1 MLLPSKLTKGDVQLI
16 TALANERIAP
26 CKIAIKFGIK
36 TEDVRNICKREG
48 AFVGGYKSRMRDYSK
63 IDAKI
68 RHMVKS
74 ERYHQKFIAEALGV
88 DKARVL
94 AIQVELGYAVGGKVN
109 PAKANKMKL
118 LAARVYLLCRDG
130 MTIKDA
136 CKAVGGISPA
146 SYGRYKKAL
155 VIS

>member
-48 AFVGGYKSRMRDYSK
+48 AFVGGYKSRMRDYQV

-74 ERYHQKFIAEALGV
+74 ERYSQKFIAEALWV
-88 DKARVL
+88 DKTRVL

-109 PAKANKMKL
+109 PMKANKMKS
-118 LAARVYLLCRDG
+118 LADKVGLLCRDG

-146 SYGRYKKAL
+146 SYGRYKKAAN
-155 VIS
+155 V

>member
-36 TEDVRNICKREG
+36 TEDVRNICKAQG
-48 AFVGGYKSRMRDYSK
+48 AFVGGYKSRMRDYQV

-74 ERYHQKFIAEALGV
+74 ERYHQKFIAGALGV

-94 AIQVELGYAVGGKVN
+94 AIQIELGYAIGGKVN
-109 PAKANKMKL
+109 PAKANRMKS
-118 LAARVYLLCRDG
+118 LANKVSLLCRDG

>member
-1 MLLPSKLTKGDVQLI
+1 MSVTNEDIKLI
-16 TALANERIAP
+16 TALANEKLAP
-26 CKIAIKFGIK
+26 CHIARKFNIS
-36 TEDVRNICKREG
+36 TEQVRNICKREG
-48 AFVGGYKSRMRDYSK
+48 AFVGGYKSRMRDYAK

-109 PAKANKMKL
+109 PVKANRMKL
-118 LAARVYLLCRDG
+118 LANKVSLLCRDG

-146 SYGRYKKAL
+146 SYGRHKKAAN
-155 VIS
+155 V

>member
-1 MLLPSKLTKGDVQLI
+1 
-16 TALANERIAP
+16 
-26 CKIAIKFGIK
+26 
-36 TEDVRNICKREG
+36 
-48 AFVGGYKSRMRDYSK
+48 MRDYAK

-109 PAKANKMKL
+109 PAKANRMKS
-118 LAARVYLLCRDG
+118 LANKVSLLCRDG

-136 CKAVGGISPA
+136 CSAVGGISPA
-146 SYGRYKKAL
+146 SYGRHKK
-155 VIS
+155 SPSD

>member
-36 TEDVRNICKREG
+36 TEDVRNICKAQG
-48 AFVGGYKSRMRDYSK
+48 AFVGGYKSRMRDYQV

-74 ERYHQKFIAEALGV
+74 ERYSQKFIAEALEV
-88 DKARVL
+88 DKTRVL

-109 PAKANKMKL
+109 PAKAHRMKSLADKVGL
-118 LAARVYLLCRDG
+118 LRRDG

-146 SYGRYKKAL
+146 SYGRYKK
-155 VIS
+155 SR

>member
-1 MLLPSKLTKGDVQLI
+1 MSVTSEDIKLI
-16 TALANERIAP
+16 TALANDKLAP
-26 CKIAIKFGIK
+26 CHIARKFNIS
-36 TEDVRNICKREG
+36 TEQVRNICKAQG
-48 AFVGGYKSRMRDYSK
+48 AFVGGYKSRMRDYAK

-68 RHMVKS
+68 RHMIKS
-74 ERYHQKFIAEALGV
+74 ERYSQKFIAEALGV

-94 AIQVELGYAVGGKVN
+94 AIQIELGYAVGGKVN
-109 PAKANKMKL
+109 PAKANRMKS
-118 LAARVYLLCRDG
+118 LANKVSLLCRDG

-136 CKAVGGISPA
+136 CSAVGGISPA

>member
-1 MLLPSKLTKGDVQLI
+1 MPTNLTKNDVQLI
-16 TALANERIAP
+16 TSLANERIAP

-48 AFVGGYKSRMRDYSK
+48 AFVGGYKSRMRDYQA

-74 ERYHQKFIAEALGV
+74 ERYSQKFIAEALGV

-94 AIQVELGYAVGGKVN
+94 AVQVELGYAIGGKIN
-109 PAKANKMKL
+109 PAKANRMKS
-118 LAARVYLLCRDG
+118 LADKVGLLCRDG